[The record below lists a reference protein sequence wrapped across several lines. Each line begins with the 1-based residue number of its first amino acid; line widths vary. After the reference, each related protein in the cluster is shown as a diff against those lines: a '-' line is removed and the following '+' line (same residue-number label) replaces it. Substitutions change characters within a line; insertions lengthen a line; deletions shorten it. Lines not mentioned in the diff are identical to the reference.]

1 MMVCKSATP
10 LLLTTAIALCVAA
23 GLSAPAANAGAK
35 ATAPLASLAATPSKI
50 SLSGRY
56 GESRLLVEE
65 LQKDGR
71 LFDVSGKAT
80 YAFADPAIATIDESG
95 VVRPLK
101 DGKTEL
107 VATWGGRT
115 LKIPVTVKGSADKTP
130 PRFHNDVIPVLT
142 RTGCNGGA
150 CHGAAQGKGGF
161 KLSLA
166 GFDPD
171 SDHDWI
177 TRANLARRIT
187 PSQPDNSLFLRK
199 PTLGVVHKGGKRFD
213 ANSPEYRLLKDW
225 IVAGTPV
232 PDPKEAQVTKLEV
245 YPQNRVLPI
254 GKTQRYIVTATYSD
268 GARRDVSAETL
279 FTASD
284 DNVAKVSADG
294 EATVV
299 GSGEGAVIIRYQGL
313 SKTARIMS
321 PFSAPQ
327 KTDVDKLAR
336 GNAID
341 KFILDKVYALG
352 LEPSPNASDSDFLRR
367 VYLDVIGVQP
377 TPDETRRFLANTDPE
392 RRAKLIDELLNR
404 PEFVDYWSL
413 VWGDIL
419 KCSRRILS
427 EKGMYSF
434 NAWIR
439 KSVAENKPW
448 NQFARE
454 ILLAQ
459 GSTFEE
465 GPANY
470 YRAANGANE
479 LAEMTSQ
486 VFLGVRMQC
495 AKCHN
500 HPYEKWT
507 QNQYYQMASFFARVR
522 TKNGA
527 NGEERQVFLAHNGE
541 VSNPRTKKVAMPVA
555 LDAKP
560 VPASFEGDRREPLV
574 DWITSDKN
582 PFFAR
587 EIVNRIWKRFMGRGF
602 VEPVDDL
609 RVSNP
614 PSNEALFD
622 YLAQDFVRHGYDLKY
637 LMRSIMLTQSYQR
650 SAIPTKKNAPD
661 AKFYSHYTFKRL
673 SAEQLMEALSSA
685 TGVSEKFA
693 GYPAGTRATQL
704 PDPAVP
710 SYFLELFGRPARN
723 IACECERSDDPN
735 LGQILHLMNNTGV
748 NGRISG
754 KEGRIAQL
762 FAAKT
767 PFPKLV
773 EEVYIG
779 TLARYPVPSE
789 IKRTVQAMEK
799 SKTPQ
804 TVAEDLLWALV
815 NSKEFLFNH

>member
-1 MMVCKSATP
+1 MTVCKPALP
-10 LLLTTAIALCVAA
+10 ILIATTAALGLAMGISLRAA
-23 GLSAPAANAGAK
+23 PLGAK
-35 ATAPLASLAATPSKI
+35 ATAALNTLTATPSKI
-50 SLSGRY
+50 SLTGRY
-56 GESRLLVEE
+56 GEARLLVEE
-65 LQKDGR
+65 LQADGKA
-71 LFDVSGKAT
+71 FDVSGKAK
-80 YAFADPAIATIDESG
+80 YAFADPKIATIDESG
-95 VVRPLK
+95 IVRPLK

-107 VATWGGRT
+107 IATLGARIV
-115 LKIPVTVKGSADKTP
+115 KVSVFVKGSAEKTA
-130 PRFHNDVIPVLT
+130 PRFHADITPVLT

-171 SDHDWI
+171 TDYDWI

-213 ANSPEYRLLKDW
+213 VVSPEYRILKDW
-225 IVAGTPV
+225 IVAGTPA
-232 PDPKEAQVTKLEV
+232 PDSKEAQVTKLDV
-245 YPQNRVLPI
+245 YPQNRTLPV

-268 GARRDVSAETL
+268 GVTRDVSAETL

-284 DNVAKVSADG
+284 ENVAKVSADG

-299 GSGEGAVIIRYQGL
+299 GSGEGAVILRYQGL
-313 SKTARIMS
+313 SKTARIIS
-321 PFSAPQ
+321 PFTAPQ
-327 KTDVDKLAR
+327 KVDVEKLAK
-336 GNAID
+336 GDKID
-341 KFILDKVYALG
+341 KFVLSKVYALG
-352 LEPSPNASDSDFLRR
+352 LEPSPIASDSDFLRR
-367 VYLDVIGVQP
+367 VYLDTIGVQP
-377 TPDETRRFLANTDPE
+377 ASDETRKFLANTDPE
-392 RRAKLIDELLNR
+392 RRAKLIDELLKR
-404 PEFVDYWSL
+404 PEFVDFWAL
-413 VWGDIL
+413 KWGDIL

-439 KSVAENKPW
+439 KSVEENKPW

-454 ILLAQ
+454 ILLSQ
-459 GSTFEE
+459 GSTFDE

-479 LAEMTSQ
+479 FAEMTSQ

-507 QNQYYQMASFFARVR
+507 QNQYYQMASFFTRVR
-522 TKNGA
+522 TKSGKSA
-527 NGEERQVFLAHNGE
+527 DEHQVFLAANGDI
-541 VSNPRTKKVAMPVA
+541 SNPRTKKVAVPTP

-560 VPASFEGDRREPLV
+560 VPATFEGDRREPLV

-587 EIVNRIWKRFMGRGF
+587 EIVNRLWKHFMGRGF

-622 YLAQDFVRHGYDLKY
+622 YLAQDFIRHGYDLKY

-661 AKFYSHYTFKRL
+661 TKFYSHYSFKRL
-673 SAEQLMEALSSA
+673 SAEQLMEAVTSA

-723 IACECERSDDPN
+723 IACECERSDEPN
-735 LGQILHLMNNTGV
+735 LGQIIHLMNNTGI
-748 NGRISG
+748 NGRITA

-762 FAAKT
+762 FTAKT
-767 PFPKLV
+767 PPPKLV
-773 EEVYIG
+773 EEVYLA
-779 TLARYPVPSE
+779 TLARYPTADE
-789 IKRTVQAMEK
+789 LKRTTQAMEK

-804 TVAEDLLWALV
+804 NVAEDLLWALV

>member
-1 MMVCKSATP
+1 MTVCKSALP
-10 LLLTTAIALCVAA
+10 ILLTPMIVLGFAA
-23 GLSAPAANAGAK
+23 GMVSPVAHAGAK
-35 ATAPLASLAATPSKI
+35 ATAALNALTATPSKI
-50 SLSGRY
+50 SLTGRY
-56 GESRLLVEE
+56 GEARLLIEE
-65 LQKDGR
+65 LQSDGKV
-71 LFDVSGKAT
+71 FDVSGKAKYT
-80 YAFADPAIATIDESG
+80 FADPKIAAIDESG

-107 VATWGGRT
+107 VATLGART
-115 LKIPVTVKGSADKTP
+115 VKIPLLVKGSADKAP
-130 PRFHNDVIPVLT
+130 PRFHADIIPILT
-142 RTGCNGGA
+142 RTSCNSGA
-150 CHGAAQGKGGF
+150 CHGAAQGRGGF

-171 SDHDWI
+171 TDYDWI

-213 ANSPEYRLLKDW
+213 VTSSEYRILKDW
-225 IVAGTPV
+225 IVTGMPA

-245 YPQNRVLPI
+245 YPQNRTLPI
-254 GKTQRYIVTATYSD
+254 GKTQRYIVTATYND
-268 GARRDVSAETL
+268 GVTRDVSAETL

-284 DNVAKVSADG
+284 ENVAKVTADG

-299 GSGEGAVIIRYQGL
+299 GNGEGAIIIRYQGL
-313 SKTARIMS
+313 SKTTRIIS
-321 PFSAPQ
+321 PFSTPQ
-327 KTDVDKLAR
+327 KVNVERLAK
-336 GNAID
+336 GNPID
-341 KFILDKVYALG
+341 TFILAKVYALG
-352 LEPSPNASDSDFLRR
+352 LEPSPIASDSDLLRR
-367 VYLDVIGVQP
+367 TYLDTIGVQP
-377 TPDETRRFLANTDPE
+377 SPDETRLFLANTDPE
-392 RRAKLIDELLNR
+392 KRAKLIDELLNR
-404 PEFVDYWSL
+404 PEYVDFWAL
-413 VWGDIL
+413 KWGDIL

-427 EKGMYSF
+427 EKGMYSLY
-434 NAWIR
+434 AWIR

-454 ILLAQ
+454 VLLAQ

-470 YRAANGANE
+470 YRAANGATE

-507 QNQYYQMASFFARVR
+507 QNQYYQMASFFTRVR
-522 TKNGA
+522 TKAGKTA
-527 NGEERQVFLAHNGE
+527 DEHQVFLAANGDI
-541 VSNPRTKKVAMPVA
+541 SNPRTKKVAVPTP

-560 VPASFEGDRREPLV
+560 VPATFNGDRREPLV

-587 EIVNRIWKRFMGRGF
+587 EIVNRLWKHFMGRGF

-614 PSNEALFD
+614 PSNEALLD
-622 YLAQDFVRHGYDLKY
+622 YLAQDFIKHRYDLKY
-637 LMRSIMLTQSYQR
+637 LMRSIMMTQSYQR
-650 SAIPTKKNAPD
+650 SAIPTKKNVLD
-661 AKFYSHYTFKRL
+661 TKFYSHYTFKRL
-673 SAEQLMEALSSA
+673 GAEQLMEAVTSA
-685 TGVSEKFA
+685 TGVAEKFA

-723 IACECERSDDPN
+723 IACECERTDEPN
-735 LGQILHLMNNTGV
+735 LDQIIHLMNNTGI
-748 NGRISG
+748 NGRIIS

-762 FAAKT
+762 FTAKT
-767 PFPKLV
+767 PFPKVV
-773 EEVYIG
+773 EDVYLA
-779 TLARYPVPSE
+779 TLARYPTADEV
-789 IKRTVQAMEK
+789 KRTTQAMNK
-799 SKTPQ
+799 AKVPQ
-804 TVAEDLLWALV
+804 NVAEDLLWALV